1 MDIQISLIP
10 SDVYSIDT
18 NIFIEIWG
26 PPQGNIYSKERM
38 PDLWKHIELLAEQG
52 RIIASKE
59 VYDELKEHASDEL
72 MQWLNAHKYIFSMS
86 KEQIDAART
95 IINEVYALYKNGFK
109 PEIKNA
115 ADPFVVAVA
124 AVCGGRVLS
133 LESRQ
138 QPHNPRDVGEPKI
151 PTVCEHYKIPCYNL
165 DEFLEVEGFS
175 ISLQRNA

>member
-1 MDIQISLIP
+1 MDVQVALIP
-10 SDVYSIDT
+10 NDIYSIDT

-26 PPQGNIYSKERM
+26 PPQGNIYSKARM
-38 PDLWKHIELLAEQG
+38 PDLWTHIEKLVENG

-59 VYDELKEHASDEL
+59 VYSELKNHASEEL
-72 MQWLNAHKYIFSMS
+72 MEWLDKHKYMFSITS
-86 KEQIDAART
+86 EQIELART
-95 IINEVYALYKNGFK
+95 IINDVYSQYKNGFK

-124 AVCGGRVLS
+124 AACGGKVLS

-138 QPHNPRDVGEPKI
+138 GPHNPRDVGSPKI

-165 DEFLEVEGFS
+165 DEFLDAEGFS
-175 ISLQRNA
+175 ISLERR